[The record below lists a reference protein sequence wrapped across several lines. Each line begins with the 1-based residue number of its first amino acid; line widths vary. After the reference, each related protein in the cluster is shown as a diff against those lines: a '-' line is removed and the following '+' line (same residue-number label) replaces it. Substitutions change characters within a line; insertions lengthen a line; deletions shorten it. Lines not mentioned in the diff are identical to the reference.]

1 MILLD
6 TSMCI
11 YIINQ
16 RPSKVL
22 SRFRKYKHEEIGIS
36 SVSAA
41 ELSFGIEQSGSVKG
55 KEFLEMFLATLKIYP
70 FNEEC
75 IWKYG
80 KLRAFLEKKGQP
92 MGTLDTMI
100 AAHALALDML
110 LVTNHEDEFS
120 VVPGLKTDNW
130 A

>member
-6 TSMCI
+6 TNICI
-11 YIINQ
+11 DIINQ
-16 RPSKVL
+16 RPSKIL
-22 SRFRKYKHEEIGIS
+22 SRFRNYKFEEIGIS

-41 ELSFGIEQSGSVKG
+41 ELSFAIEQSGSVRG
-55 KEFLEMFLATLKIYP
+55 KQFLDMFLATLKVHP
-70 FNEEC
+70 FDEDC

-92 MGTLDTMI
+92 IGTLDTMI
-100 AAHALALDML
+100 AAHALSLNML
-110 LVTNHEDEFS
+110 LVTNHEDEFLG
-120 VVPGLKTDNW
+120 VPGLKTENW

>member
-1 MILLD
+1 M
-6 TSMCI
+6 
-11 YIINQ
+11 
-16 RPSKVL
+16 
-22 SRFRKYKHEEIGIS
+22 
-36 SVSAA
+36 
-41 ELSFGIEQSGSVKG
+41 
-55 KEFLEMFLATLKIYP
+55 
-70 FNEEC
+70 EC

>member
-6 TSMCI
+6 TNICI
-11 YIINQ
+11 EIINQ
-16 RPSKVL
+16 RPSKIL
-22 SRFRKYKHEEIGIS
+22 SRFRKYKYEEIGIS

-41 ELSFGIEQSGSVKG
+41 ELSFGIEQSGSVRG
-55 KEFLEMFLATLKIYP
+55 KQFLDMFLATLKIYP
-70 FNEEC
+70 FDEEC

-92 MGTLDTMI
+92 IGTLDTMI
-100 AAHALALDML
+100 AAHALALNML

-120 VVPGLKTDNW
+120 GVPGLKTENW
-130 A
+130 R

>member
-6 TSMCI
+6 TNICI
-11 YIINQ
+11 DIINQ
-16 RPSKVL
+16 RPSKIL
-22 SRFRKYKHEEIGIS
+22 SRFRKYKFEEIGIS

-41 ELSFGIEQSGSVKG
+41 ELSFAIEQSGSIRG
-55 KEFLEMFLATLKIYP
+55 KQFLDMFLATLKVHP
-70 FNEEC
+70 FDEEC

-92 MGTLDTMI
+92 IGTLDTMI
-100 AAHALALDML
+100 AAHALSLNML

-120 VVPGLKTDNW
+120 EVPGLKTENW
-130 A
+130 G